1 MNRRS
6 HWQVAPSGPR
16 VPFPKAIELCQCL
29 STSPTQP
36 PGDHFTVR
44 TPPSMP
50 TTDDRLRMFATRMG
64 DYVPAAGV
72 HFESSKGGPS
82 SLGIRVADVAEMNV
96 VRQVAA
102 ELGVPSD
109 AFHVVVDSTVR
120 PSTSYFLTDSV
131 VAGARADTS
140 GELALQVALR
150 VLRCTVLDARV
161 ELWDLNA
168 LDALNI
174 AGREGCTGE
183 GAQTC
188 SGGAGSAPHVG
199 KAAKGPRTEVR
210 VSVRAEQLAL
220 ADAAVRT
227 LRAAL
232 PSDCLCISAVVGESH
247 NLTGPLP
254 PLTFG
259 ASVRV
264 KDMPQPATHC
274 GFPLVFEAFVDS
286 TAAGPGGA
294 ASGALPSAAVAI
306 IPARY
311 DKSTV
316 HGAVAS
322 AKGRMTASAYLRVN
336 GRLGVASAGLELG
349 LDPVACLMTMDTP
362 LTLKLFVNPP
372 ACLSAPY
379 FTIANSSDAYPNARR
394 IEDGDPPATA
404 VSVLVAAHADVSL
417 FMINRETTIEEEDL
431 VPVAVSSRTQAVEG
445 LESSKPLCVL
455 GLVPYEVA
463 RGPLLFAGCTVPGQL
478 RTLHN
483 VGLCV
488 KRLPVAM
495 SGGAAPTSMFTHIC
509 VHDGAP
515 SSGPP
520 PAHGDSGGPA
530 FRPSSI
536 SAGGACLEGTGLEGF
551 VCGECVSGGTRGSPL
566 RRFYEFTPAAQA
578 LAQLRVA
585 LAATG
590 DTAAAAALEFLQPR
604 ELVAAVREATM
615 ASFQRGPPT
624 TTTLKDSLPTYLSMR
639 P

>member
-1 MNRRS
+1 ML
-6 HWQVAPSGPR
+6 AM
-16 VPFPKAIELCQCL
+16 
-29 STSPTQP
+29 
-36 PGDHFTVR
+36 R
-44 TPPSMP
+44 T
-50 TTDDRLRMFATRMG
+50 G

-102 ELGVPSD
+102 ELCVPID
-109 AFHVVVDSTVR
+109 AFDVVVDSRVR
-120 PSTSYFLTDSV
+120 PSTSYFLTESV
-131 VAGARADTS
+131 IAEARADAS
-140 GELALQVALR
+140 GELAIKVALK

-161 ELWDLNA
+161 ELWDLDA
-168 LDALNI
+168 LDALFS
-174 AGREGCTGE
+174 AGAVEGTR
-183 GAQTC
+183 TD
-188 SGGAGSAPHVG
+188 SDGAGSGPYVS

-210 VSVRAEQLAL
+210 VSVRAEQLAV
-220 ADAAVRT
+220 ADASVRT
-227 LRAAL
+227 LSAAL
-232 PSDCLCISAVVGESH
+232 PSNCLCISAVVGESH

-254 PLTFG
+254 SLTYG

-264 KDMPQPATHC
+264 KDMPQPATHSK
-274 GFPLVFEAFVDS
+274 FPRLFDAFVDP
-286 TAAGPGGA
+286 TPTGPGGA
-294 ASGALPSAAVAI
+294 ASGALPSAAVAS

-336 GRLGVASAGLELG
+336 GRLGVASAGHELG
-349 LDPVACLMTMDTP
+349 PAPVACLMTMDTP

-372 ACLSAPY
+372 ASLCAPY

-417 FMINRETTIEEEDL
+417 FMIDRETTTEEEDL
-431 VPVAVSSRTQAVEG
+431 VPVAVSSRMQAVEG
-445 LESSKPLCVL
+445 LESSKPLSVL

-463 RGPLLFAGCTVPGQL
+463 RGPLLFAGCTEPGRL
-478 RTLHN
+478 RTIYN

-488 KRLPVAM
+488 KRLPLEM
-495 SGGAAPTSMFTHIC
+495 SGGAAPTSMFTYIC
-509 VHDGAP
+509 VHDGDP
-515 SSGPP
+515 LSGPP

-530 FRPSSI
+530 FKPSSI
-536 SAGGACLEGTGLEGF
+536 SAGGTCQGDTGLEGF

-566 RRFYEFTPAAQA
+566 RHFYEFTPAAQA

-604 ELVAAVREATM
+604 ELVAAVREAL
-615 ASFQRGPPT
+615 A
-624 TTTLKDSLPTYLSMR
+624 
-639 P
+639 